1 MIKEDMTI
9 EIKDVDPVAAISGLM
24 TGIDALTKLID
35 GIDDEDGLTI
45 MKNRLIGERKA
56 LMLMINDITLK
67 RYGHEEFKEVE

>member
-9 EIKDVDPVAAISGLM
+9 EIKDVNPVTAISGLM

-56 LMLMINDITLK
+56 LMLMVNDITLK